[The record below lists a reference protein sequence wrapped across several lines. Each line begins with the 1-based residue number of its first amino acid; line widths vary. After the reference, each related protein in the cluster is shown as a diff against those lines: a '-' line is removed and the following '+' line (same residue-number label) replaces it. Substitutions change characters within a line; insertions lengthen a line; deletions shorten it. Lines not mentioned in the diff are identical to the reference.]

1 MQPGPGQGAVPYTPQ
16 QPVVTGPPVAV
27 GMGVPV
33 VGQFYAP
40 TSATVALVLACL
52 SFVFCGVF
60 MSIPALIMASQA
72 LQITSSMP
80 GHPDHGTAKAAQ
92 IVAWVNIGL
101 TILVVI
107 LYVGLITF
115 AVSMEGY

>member
-1 MQPGPGQGAVPYTPQ
+1 MQPGQGANPYAPQ
-16 QPVVTGPPVAV
+16 QPVVTGHPVSV

-33 VGQFYAP
+33 VGQFFPP
-40 TSATVALVLACL
+40 TSAVAALILACL
-52 SFVFCGVF
+52 SFVFCGVC
-60 MSIPALIMASQA
+60 MSIPAVIMAGQA

-107 LYVGLITF
+107 LYAGMFGFF
-115 AVSMEGY
+115 AMNGDL

>member
-1 MQPGPGQGAVPYTPQ
+1 MQPGQGANPYAPQ
-16 QPVVTGPPVAV
+16 QPVVTGHPVSV

-33 VGQFYAP
+33 VGQFFPP
-40 TSATVALVLACL
+40 TSAVVALVLACL
-52 SFVFCGVF
+52 SFVFCGIF
-60 MSIPALIMASQA
+60 MSIPALIMAGQA

-101 TILVVI
+101 TIAVVI
-107 LYVGLITF
+107 LYAAAIGFF
-115 AVSMEGY
+115 AMNGDF

>member
-1 MQPGPGQGAVPYTPQ
+1 MQPGQGAVPYTPQ
-16 QPVVTGPPVAV
+16 QPMVTGHPVAV

-33 VGQFYAP
+33 VGEFFPP
-40 TSATVALVLACL
+40 TSAVVALVLACL
-52 SFVFCGVF
+52 SFVLCGIF

-101 TILVVI
+101 TIVVVLFYAAMI
-107 LYVGLITF
+107 GLF
-115 AVSMEGY
+115 AMNGDI

>member
-1 MQPGPGQGAVPYTPQ
+1 MQPAQGAVPYTPH
-16 QPVVTGPPVAV
+16 QPIVTGHPVAV

-33 VGQFYAP
+33 VGQFFPP
-40 TSATVALVLACL
+40 TSAVVALVLACL
-52 SFVFCGVF
+52 SFVLCGIF
-60 MSIPALIMASQA
+60 MSIPALIMAGQA

-101 TILVVI
+101 TIAVVI
-107 LYVGLITF
+107 LYIGLFGVF
-115 AVSMEGY
+115 AMNEGF

>member
-1 MQPGPGQGAVPYTPQ
+1 MQPSQGANPYAPQ
-16 QPVVTGPPVAV
+16 QPVVTGHPVSV

-33 VGQFYAP
+33 VGQFFPP
-40 TSATVALVLACL
+40 TSAVVALVLACL
-52 SFVFCGVF
+52 SFVFCGIF
-60 MSIPALIMASQA
+60 MSIPALIMAGQA

-101 TILVVI
+101 TIAGVI
-107 LYVGLITF
+107 LYAAAIGFF
-115 AVSMEGY
+115 AMNGDF